1 MVDVLFL
8 AEHGK
13 QPKTG
18 SSAYH
23 AESCDRQR
31 REFGKRR
38 FADGCHQAPQHVG
51 TKGKQVPLQI
61 FAHASIN
68 PENNLF
74 LLKTGAKVVL
84 FSFRL
89 PIFAL
94 KNESEPNMEIQAN
107 YIKRIEIH
115 GLWHRFD
122 IAWDLRPDVNI
133 LAGINGVGKTTI
145 LNRSVLYLE
154 QTSGEVKTDER
165 NGVRVCFDKPEATY
179 IPYDVIRSYD
189 RPLVMG
195 DFTARM
201 ADPEVKSELDWQLY
215 LLQRRYLDYQVN
227 VGNKMIEL
235 LNGTDEQR
243 AQAPTLSLPK
253 RKFQDMIDNLFS
265 YTGKTIDRK
274 SNDIVFYQNGERLS
288 PYRLSSGEKQ
298 MVLILLTVLVREG
311 EHSVLF
317 MDEPEASLHIEW
329 QQKLIG
335 MIRELNPDLQLI
347 LTTHSPAVIME
358 GWLDAVT
365 EVSDISTLSTPVNKP

>member
-1 MVDVLFL
+1 
-8 AEHGK
+8 
-13 QPKTG
+13 
-18 SSAYH
+18 
-23 AESCDRQR
+23 
-31 REFGKRR
+31 
-38 FADGCHQAPQHVG
+38 
-51 TKGKQVPLQI
+51 
-61 FAHASIN
+61 
-68 PENNLF
+68 
-74 LLKTGAKVVL
+74 
-84 FSFRL
+84 
-89 PIFAL
+89 
-94 KNESEPNMEIQAN
+94 MEIQAN

-215 LLQRRYLDYQVN
+215 LLQRRYLDYH